1 MRRKIFTKLAMIAT
15 MLSSLSL
22 TAYATEDPVSYVYY
36 TVSGTTATMHTDGSQ
51 TSYTVVTDQ
60 TSWDDGGW
68 YVVNSDVTI
77 ADRITVSGT
86 VNLILCD
93 GKTLTASKGITV
105 NSENTLNIYA
115 QSEGEGSGALIATGN
130 TRAAGIGGISGGNG
144 GTVNIHGGTVN
155 ATGGNC
161 ENVASSAFDS
171 GAGIGGGMS
180 GNGGTVTIYGG
191 TVIATSGNGMSAGIG
206 GGGSSSGGS
215 SGGSGGSVTIHG
227 GIVTAT
233 GNRRGA
239 GIGGGNYGNGGTV
252 TIYGGTVNANGGNM
266 NGAGIGGGESGNGGT
281 VTINGGTVY
290 AVGGGTAMG
299 IGCIFLENP
308 DFPMPWDPTPG
319 DLTLGTGV
327 TMEVS
332 SNNSTWTN
340 YNGSTRTR
348 YMKSSAASHAHDF
361 AYEKTAENVITA
373 TCSATDD
380 CPLADNGY
388 KATLTIGMP
397 TTSDG
402 KAVLTQDPA
411 DAFGALSGEVQYQ
424 SKTGGSWDE
433 ATSTPR
439 TSDGVHKASFTI
451 DGKTISVT
459 YGMNCISYATD
470 IANGSIAGPSGAT
483 VGAAVMPTITP
494 ERGYELAT
502 LTVTP
507 EEGSGVAAVA
517 LTEDGNGFI
526 MPEANIAVSASFKK
540 ADYAIAVATIAHGS
554 VTVKKGETAVTS
566 ANYQDNITLTIT
578 PDEGY
583 ELTTLTVVDAAN
595 AAVTV
600 TNGAF
605 VMPDAAVS
613 INATFTA
620 VEYTVGVAQTSNG
633 TLTASKATATI
644 GNEIALTVTPA
655 DGYQLTSLTVTK
667 ENGGTVNVADGK
679 FNMPADNVTISATF
693 SAIVYTVT
701 VSGAVATVTDNTP
714 AQNTYTVTLNATD
727 KDYDGE
733 PTVATVTKSAGFP
746 SAKVAIGSVTY
757 KSSDGKTVAEAENSG
772 SYTASVAVGD
782 KVISKTFEIRR
793 PETIYYNFVVNQ
805 NGRSQKKVAVI
816 TQYILLKN
824 NPNGIMVL
832 DDGKIYVAK
841 GNVTIGAL
849 IIRGDVLVIPCEGSN
864 LRVRAG
870 IYHIGSSLSI
880 YAEDGADDAVVDVTG
895 EAAFSSLDANEK
907 LEGVTVAGLGS
918 TMSGDVR
925 IYSGNLTMSKGVNA
939 KLVDDDLKF
948 TVGVGVNPIVTT
960 EAGSASLTGG
970 TTSEEGFVSYTSA
983 EFAKVLSLQTE
994 LTAVIGAAPTA
1005 NTGLIYDGE
1014 PVELITEGEAIGG
1027 TMQYAFGND
1036 TVTAPAEGWSNSVPE
1051 VTEAKTYYVWYMVK
1065 GDENHKDS
1073 EAGCVTATVVVSANQ
1088 AAADAVVALI
1098 DAIPAQVAVT
1108 DEAAIVAAR
1117 TAYDALTD
1125 AQKAKVPAEKLKK
1138 LTDAEAA
1145 LAAAKQAAADQA
1157 AADAVVALIDSL
1169 PAEVAVTDEAAIVAA
1184 RTAYDALTD
1193 AQKALVPAEK
1203 LAKLTDAE
1211 AALAV
1216 AKQAAADQAAAD
1228 AVVALIDAIP
1238 AQVAVTD
1245 EAAIVAAR
1253 AAYDALTEA
1262 QKAKVSAEKLTKL
1275 TDAEAALA
1283 VAKQAAADQAAA
1295 DAVVALIDALPT
1307 EIAVTDE
1314 AAIVAARAAYDAL
1327 TEAQKALV
1335 PAEKLK
1341 KLTDAEA
1348 ALAAAKQAAADQ
1360 AAADAVVALIDAIPA
1375 EVTVAAEPAIAAAR
1389 TAYDA
1394 LTEAQKAKVPA
1405 EKLKKLT
1412 DAEAALAAAKQA
1424 AADQAAADAVVAL
1437 IDSLPAEVAVTDEAA
1452 IVAARAAYDALTEAQ
1467 KAKVSA
1473 EKLTK
1478 LTDAEAAL
1486 AVAKQAAADQA
1497 AADAVVALID
1507 AIPAEVTVAAEPAI
1521 AAARTA
1527 YDALTEAQKAKV
1539 PAEKLAK
1546 LTDAEAAGATK
1557 EPTGIDETAADAVES
1572 NIWYDLNGRRLNGKP
1587 TKTGI
1592 YINNH
1597 KKVYVK

>member
-36 TVSGTTATMHTDGSQ
+36 TVDGTTATMHTDGSQ

-60 TSWDDGGW
+60 TTWSAGW

-115 QSEGEGSGALIATGN
+115 QSEGTGALTATGEYAN
-130 TRAAGIGGISGGNG
+130 AGVGGTSSDIIG
-144 GTVNIHGGTVN
+144 GTVNIHGGAVT
-155 ATGGNC
+155 ATGGN
-161 ENVASSAFDS
+161 NA
-171 GAGIGGGMS
+171 AGIGGGHTNGAQGNGGTVTIYS
-180 GNGGTVTIYGG
+180 GTVNANGGESSAGIGGGIFGNGGTVTIYGG
-191 TVIATSGNGMSAGIG
+191 TVTATGGNYPASAGIG
-206 GGGSSSGGS
+206 K
-215 SGGSGGSVTIHG
+215 
-227 GIVTAT
+227 
-233 GNRRGA
+233 
-239 GIGGGNYGNGGTV
+239 GGNSNSSDGT
-252 TIYGGTVNANGGNM
+252 
-266 NGAGIGGGESGNGGT
+266 
-281 VTINGGTVY
+281 
-290 AVGGGTAMG
+290 
-299 IGCIFLENP
+299 
-308 DFPMPWDPTPG
+308 
-319 DLTLGTGV
+319 LTLGTGV
-327 TMEVS
+327 TMKVS

-340 YNGSTRTR
+340 YDGSTRAR
-348 YMKSSAASHAHDF
+348 YMKTSVPEPQEPVSYVYYTVDGTTATMHTDGSQTSYTVVTDQTTWSAGWYVVNSDVTIADRITVSGTVNLILCDGKTQTASKGITVNSENTLNIYAQSEGTGALTATGAEWDGDNAYAGIGGTTSNAGGTVIIHGGNVTAKGGMFGAGGAAGIGGGFQGAGGSVTIYAGTVDATGNSNGAGIGGGSERAGGSVAIYGGTVTATGGEGGGAGIGGGSKGAGGSVAIYGGTVTATGGYDEMLTGMGIGAGGTFEFDDPLDGGSLTLGTGVTMKVSSNNSTWTNYDGSTRARFMKTAAASHAHDF

-411 DAFGALSGEVQYQ
+411 DAFGDLSGEVQYQ

-494 ERGYELAT
+494 ERGYELAA

-540 ADYAIAVATIAHGS
+540 ADYAIRTSAQHGT
-554 VTVKKGETAVTS
+554 VIVKKGETAVTS

-600 TNGAF
+600 TDGAF
-605 VMPDAAVS
+605 VMPDAAIS

-793 PETIYYNFVVNQ
+793 PEPIYYNFVVNQ

-816 TQYILLKN
+816 TQYILIKD
-824 NPNGIMVL
+824 NPNGIMIL
-832 DDGKIYVAK
+832 DDDKIYVAK

-895 EAAFSSLDANEK
+895 EVAFSSLDANEK
-907 LEGVTVAGLGS
+907 LEGLTVAGLGS

-925 IYSGNLTMSKGVNA
+925 VYSGNLIMSKGVNA
-939 KLVDDDLKF
+939 NLVDDDFKF

-970 TTSEEGFVSYTSA
+970 TTSEEGFVSYASA
-983 EFAKVLSLQTE
+983 DFAGVLSLQTE
-994 LTAVIGAAPTA
+994 LNAVIGAAPTA
-1005 NTGLIYDGE
+1005 NTDLVYDGE

-1036 TVTAPAEGWSNSVPE
+1036 ANTVPAEGWSDSAPTA
-1051 VTEAKTYYVWYMVK
+1051 TEAKTYYVWYMVK
-1065 GDENHKDS
+1065 GDDNHKDS
-1073 EAGCVTATVVVSANQ
+1073 EAGCVTATVAISANQ
-1088 AAADAVVALI
+1088 AAADAVIAVFDAL
-1098 DAIPAQVAVT
+1098 PAQITLT
-1108 DEAAIVAAR
+1108 DETAIA
-1117 TAYDALTD
+1117 
-1125 AQKAKVPAEKLKK
+1125 
-1138 LTDAEAA
+1138 
-1145 LAAAKQAAADQA
+1145 
-1157 AADAVVALIDSL
+1157 
-1169 PAEVAVTDEAAIVAA
+1169 
-1184 RTAYDALTD
+1184 
-1193 AQKALVPAEK
+1193 
-1203 LAKLTDAE
+1203 
-1211 AALAV
+1211 
-1216 AKQAAADQAAAD
+1216 
-1228 AVVALIDAIP
+1228 
-1238 AQVAVTD
+1238 
-1245 EAAIVAAR
+1245 AAR
-1253 AAYDALTEA
+1253 AAYDALTDD
-1262 QKAKVSAEKLTKL
+1262 QKAKVPAEILAKLT
-1275 TDAEAALA
+1275 A
-1283 VAKQAAADQAAA
+1283 
-1295 DAVVALIDALPT
+1295 
-1307 EIAVTDE
+1307 
-1314 AAIVAARAAYDAL
+1314 
-1327 TEAQKALV
+1327 
-1335 PAEKLK
+1335 
-1341 KLTDAEA
+1341 AEA
-1348 ALAAAKQAAADQ
+1348 ALAAAMTT
-1360 AAADAVVALIDAIPA
+1360 
-1375 EVTVAAEPAIAAAR
+1375 TVIE
-1389 TAYDA
+1389 
-1394 LTEAQKAKVPA
+1394 
-1405 EKLKKLT
+1405 
-1412 DAEAALAAAKQA
+1412 
-1424 AADQAAADAVVAL
+1424 
-1437 IDSLPAEVAVTDEAA
+1437 
-1452 IVAARAAYDALTEAQ
+1452 
-1467 KAKVSA
+1467 
-1473 EKLTK
+1473 
-1478 LTDAEAAL
+1478 
-1486 AVAKQAAADQA
+1486 
-1497 AADAVVALID
+1497 
-1507 AIPAEVTVAAEPAI
+1507 
-1521 AAARTA
+1521 
-1527 YDALTEAQKAKV
+1527 
-1539 PAEKLAK
+1539 
-1546 LTDAEAAGATK
+1546 
-1557 EPTGIDETAADAVES
+1557 GIAADAVES
-1572 NIWYDLNGRRLNGKP
+1572 KIWYDLNGRRLDGKP